1 MRLFRPNLEEVVIG
15 DKYQEMVDGV
25 LSKDIS
31 SVGAYEYEKTFSI
44 NGVRYFITF
53 EHNQANHENEFSLH
67 FGLTGISGNPIT
79 NAGLEVFGKIVDE
92 MADAYEEI
100 LKQEPVDHI
109 LISASWDGYSKD
121 EIERVK
127 EIVAKD
133 PSKLNGLEIEQ
144 NGYQAFSIKFE
155 NGSAIIKSK
164 GQLGVPFIDTIPVSL
179 SLVDD
184 IKHIA
189 KIDVT
194 EYIPD
199 MLNYIKG
206 TLNENKKQMQRLKL
220 YQFYL
225 RKRYPQF
232 TFNSKEVVNESG
244 KKELEFE
251 RDEHGQPYL
260 LVTTNNSPTG
270 SSHYT

>member
-1 MRLFRPNLEEVVIG
+1 MKLFRPRLEETKIE
-15 DKYQEMVDGV
+15 DRHSEMVDGV
-25 LSKDIS
+25 LNKDVS
-31 SVGAYEYEKTFSI
+31 PSGEAYEYEKTFSI

-53 EHNQANHENEFSLH
+53 EHNPADHNKNEFSLH
-67 FGLTGISGNPIT
+67 FGLTGIDGNPIT

-92 MADAYEEI
+92 MASAYEEI

-109 LISASWDGYSKD
+109 LINASWDGYSKD
-121 EIERVK
+121 DIERVK
-127 EIVAKD
+127 EVVAKD

-144 NGYQAFSIKFE
+144 DGHQAFSIKFE
-155 NGSAIIKSK
+155 NGMAVIKSK
-164 GQLGVPFIDTIPVSL
+164 GKLGIPFTDTIPVSL

-189 KIDVT
+189 KIDIT

-206 TLNENKKQMQRLKL
+206 ALTENKKQVQRLKL

-225 RKRYPQF
+225 HKRYPRF
-232 TFNSKEVVNESG
+232 TFNSKEVVNGDG

-251 RDEHGQPYL
+251 RNEHDQPYL
-260 LVTTNNSPTG
+260 LVTTNN
-270 SSHYT
+270 